1 MGSRRTNPVVG
12 LDYNFVSSLF
22 LDAANSL
29 QFFSSLGIPS
39 LSLSYTCTLPFYFF
53 FSLVPSISTRI
64 LPTSSF
70 KGK

>member
-29 QFFSSLGIPS
+29 QFFRAWEYLLS
-39 LSLSYTCTLPFYFF
+39 LSLLYLHASLLFFLFSRPLHFYSNFTNKF
-53 FSLVPSISTRI
+53 V
-64 LPTSSF
+64 
-70 KGK
+70 

>member
-29 QFFSSLGIPS
+29 QIFFELGNIFS
-39 LSLSYTCTLPFYFF
+39 LSLLYLHASLLFFLFSRALHFYSNFTNKF
-53 FSLVPSISTRI
+53 V
-64 LPTSSF
+64 
-70 KGK
+70 